1 MKKFLCIFLCILT
14 VLTIA
19 VPILYKN
26 REQVMRAAERQDD
39 EEFVIDAIGAGSK
52 SYPISSAYA
61 LFAFTKE
68 GNIFLRDTTINGS
81 GIWEVITDHEGK
93 LLNNVVSISPG
104 WFEGDQSIKG
114 GPGYIDY
121 IALRKDGQLYM
132 AGKNNGKFGNGETSD
147 LYYEKPV
154 LVNPQIPNIK
164 SVYNGYKTNYLLTAG
179 GEVFASGDN
188 SHGQFGNGDVTSTN
202 TFTKANIQDVKELA
216 VSFSTINGGAATVFA
231 LKNDGT
237 VWAWGAWVY
246 DGINIHNDVLDP
258 IQIYDSTKTNFLSN
272 VVAINGI
279 MLNNY
284 PALSYM
290 TYKDNTLSIWALGK
304 LTNSQSFS
312 YHQYGQKDNLTLN
325 MQDYLAVY
333 PSASGWNTG
342 IGSMSY
348 QIGTELFY
356 NNHYP
361 ISIYGY
367 DGTELTSFIK
377 ANYQNSGILGIHIN
391 KNGELWVSGIREI
404 IKLPLKIT
412 GLKKDATAYSKEEKY
427 NDSITLRTQSTTSG
441 TITCQVENL
450 VDHTTS
456 ACDSFNQ
463 IETGAISKYETNV
476 DIVQD
481 QRIYLKYNVSNTT
494 NSMSDEFI
502 VDLYKGNP
510 KLTGYSTTSTNK
522 IKITDTI
529 NLSVPSDQ
537 SGWNTYSAIITDSA
551 GTQSNYTG
559 SALSEG
565 KYTLTVKDA
574 YGNTQDYQF
583 EVTDKPSPTAV
594 FTPASTSLVYGGS
607 ETKVNG
613 TVGTLALQYPAGEAT
628 SNIATIQLSGDDANA
643 FSIDTNGTLKV
654 KDADLT
660 AKTYT
665 LTISGTDG
673 NGMSFSKE
681 ISIVVGKADQNNY
694 QITNL
699 SNYPFQAN
707 QKITIT
713 TSGNDSKENETYT
726 ITSGNSVAQINGN
739 QFELLSS
746 GTFTL
751 SATVDGNTNYNA
763 KTVTKQITIAQLP
776 TQNPPIQ
783 ISSAD
788 SMMYGDT
795 YRPAYQGGQGSGAVS
810 WSIDND
816 NGTGAVLNNGTISVN
831 GVGSFTLTVT
841 KAQDSN
847 VQASSDT
854 KVITVNRRKIT
865 VKPSTVTKLVGE
877 AFKGNGVTY
886 NPQPINGDDIGSV
899 IITSKYP
906 NHQAAGRYSDGIQAS
921 GLSHANYEFIYEDG
935 VLVIN
940 SNSLP
945 NNGSGYYKIEGT
957 KGKNNWYVSDVKITP
972 TGKDGYDEISTD
984 GITFQSQLVNQA
996 DGDYALDFY
1005 LRNSTSGVVAKA
1017 IRIQLKI
1024 DQTAPD
1030 VPILSMQETNRNAFA
1045 RLLNALSFGNWMN
1058 QGAKV
1063 TMTSNDTTSGL
1074 DHFEYTETSNGNP
1087 VKKTSSTGIVNYQK
1101 DTEIT
1106 IQAKACDK
1114 AGNCSVMSADENLM
1128 IDLLA
1133 PQISGVKDQ
1142 STYKHYYL
1150 PRFVNITDTGS
1161 GLSYSEYTRDG
1172 IMAGNIQENIEEKLY
1187 DTGTYEIYAIDNAGN
1202 EVRIQFEI
1210 VPLPDIDDIDGSDE
1224 SKDIIDQV
1232 QDEYEDVKN
1241 QLDENE
1247 RQDYEQWIEDALE
1260 KWEEGRKKVVE
1271 TDDKSAKVE
1280 GQGDTSFDPKVELI
1294 VDEIS
1299 EDDVPRLPKKA
1310 ISVYD
1315 VYLQKGNV
1323 KVQPDGSIKVYLPY
1337 QEESEPIVYQIDEQG
1352 QIIEL
1357 KVKRED
1363 PYLTFVT
1370 DQLLKY
1376 AISNQAQ
1383 TCPLDGIEIN
1393 IDINGD
1399 GKPDVNI
1406 DTDGDCEP
1414 DLNIDTDG
1422 DGNPDVNIDTDL
1434 DGKPDY
1440 NIDSDGDGNAD
1451 INVGPV
1457 NDPFDPSV
1465 CKIVQGMEYCSDPYK
1480 KPYLNIDTDGDGR
1493 PDLNLDLDHDMEADL
1508 NIDIDGDWI
1517 PDLDIDSD
1525 GDGKADINIDGDH
1538 DGKADAN
1545 ILKLDE
1551 WKPDK
1556 NVDGVIQY
1564 DTMSGLLERLNDNS
1578 GNANLNNGA
1587 NNQIGGALSGA
1598 NTGDSQKPFFWWM
1611 IVIINM
1617 IFMLVSYSRVK
1628 KEKQRNK

>member
-1 MKKFLCIFLCILT
+1 MKVMKKFLCIFLCILT
-14 VLTIA
+14 VLTVA
-19 VPILYKN
+19 VPILYKD
-26 REQVMRAAERQDD
+26 REQMMSAAAI
-39 EEFVIDAIGAGSK
+39 EEEGEKVIDFELPDT
-52 SYPISSAYA
+52 YPVSNVFNCAYA
-61 LFAFTKE
+61 
-68 GNIFLRDTTINGS
+68 
-81 GIWEVITDHEGK
+81 ITDDSFLFYKSSTDSFNEWT
-93 LLNNVVSISPG
+93 LLEDENGHPLEKVVQVSAG
-104 WFEGDQSIKG
+104 RYDIK
-114 GPGYIDY
+114 DEF
-121 IALRKDGQLYM
+121 IALRNDGQLYIK
-132 AGKNNGKFGNGETSD
+132 GVNNGKFGNGDSSGVE
-147 LYYEKPV
+147 YEKAK
-154 LVNPQIPNIK
+154 LINPNITNIK
-164 SVYNGYKTNYLLTAG
+164 AIEIGYRTSYILTNNGELY
-179 GEVFASGDN
+179 ASGDN
-188 SHGQFGNGDVTSTN
+188 TYGQFGNGSTDSSN
-202 TFTKANIQDVKELA
+202 TFVRLPIDNVKKILA
-216 VSFSTINGGAATVFA
+216 THQNTVYA

-237 VWAWGAWVY
+237 VWAWGGWVY
-246 DGINIHNDVLDP
+246 DGLNI
-258 IQIYDSTKTNFLSN
+258 LSN
-272 VVAINGI
+272 VTSPVQLYQPVQASYYSNVLDITTMSSYGFPGLGI
-279 MLNNY
+279 FYQEGNIGFLY
-284 PALSYM
+284 F
-290 TYKDNTLSIWALGK
+290 LGK
-304 LTNSQSFS
+304 QAKASSSISSYEVARVSEEDNIPFSGLISFSFDSNGGNSPIGTGIFKGDLVLTNKPYYRYNTTLGAPTDISNFYS
-312 YHQYGQKDNLTLN
+312 YDN
-325 MQDYLAVY
+325 
-333 PSASGWNTG
+333 
-342 IGSMSY
+342 
-348 QIGTELFY
+348 
-356 NNHYP
+356 P
-361 ISIYGY
+361 ICKI
-367 DGTELTSFIK
+367 
-377 ANYQNSGILGIHIN
+377 ANSGLLGLFVLDN
-391 KNGELWVSGIREI
+391 KNNLIYLNQKQI
-404 IKLPLKIT
+404 IKLPLTIT
-412 GLKKDATAYSKEEKY
+412 GIKQDQSVYKSNEKY
-427 NDSITLRTQSTTSG
+427 NGSVTLNAVSIQEG
-441 TITCQVENL
+441 PITCQVENP
-450 VDHTTS
+450 
-456 ACDSFNQ
+456 
-463 IETGAISKYETNV
+463 
-476 DIVQD
+476 
-481 QRIYLKYNVSNTT
+481 VSNTAVSCT
-494 NSMSDEFI
+494 EFIDNSISIDLATERIYRKYIVENDIMSAEFI

-594 FTPASTSLVYGGS
+594 FTPANTSLVYGGS

-613 TVGTLALQYPAGEAT
+613 TVGTLALQYPANEAT

-643 FSIDTNGTLKV
+643 FTIDTNGTLKV

-865 VKPSTVTKLVGE
+865 VKPNTVTKLVGE

-1005 LRNSTSGVVAKA
+1005 LRNSTSGIVAKA

-1172 IMAGNIQENIEEKLY
+1172 TMAGNIQENIEEKLY

-1210 VPLPDIDDIDGSDE
+1210 VPLLDIDDIDGSDE

-1260 KWEEGRKKVVE
+1260 KWEAGRKKVVE

-1299 EDDVPRLPKKA
+1299 EDDVPSLPKKA

-1617 IFMLVSYSRVK
+1617 IFMLVSYTRVK